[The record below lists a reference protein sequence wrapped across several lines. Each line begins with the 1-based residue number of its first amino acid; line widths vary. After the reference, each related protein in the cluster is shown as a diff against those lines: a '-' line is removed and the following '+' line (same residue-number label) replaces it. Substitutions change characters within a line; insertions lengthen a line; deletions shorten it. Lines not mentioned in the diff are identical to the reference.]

1 MNFSCK
7 SSDTLPL
14 AKTPSTKLF
23 FLEQSFLRLLKHFL
37 ACSDVKEAAKVPI
50 KNKFL
55 LAKVLIN
62 FLKKF

>member
-23 FLEQSFLRLLKHFL
+23 FLEQSFVRLLKHFL
-37 ACSDVKEAAKVPI
+37 ACSDVKEAAKVPY
-50 KNKFL
+50 
-55 LAKVLIN
+55 
-62 FLKKF
+62 KK